1 MSVGAAIKQIIWLLY
16 ISNEPMYPSGSIMIC
31 AFNTIFDSINS
42 LLTTAYLPYQYLPQ
56 QLYVGQA
63 CFWMGILVELI
74 SELQRKS
81 FKDDLANKGKPY
93 AGGLFSLARS
103 VNYGGYT
110 LWRGGYVSNAL
121 PFGVEC

>member
-1 MSVGAAIKQIIWLLY
+1 
-16 ISNEPMYPSGSIMIC
+16 MYPSGSIMIC